1 MRRLLILLGGPWLLL
16 LAAGLWAQSLRLEK
30 TIQLPPP
37 VTVQSTA
44 ISPAGNLVAGSCSD
58 SKVRLWSLPSGEP
71 AREFGL
77 KDKQPAGLWFS
88 GDGTLLAASGE
99 KGDVRIWDS
108 ASGESRLEFV
118 VPAHIDAL
126 AISPDRSL
134 VAVAPAGAAVQ
145 LRALTTGKLVAEL
158 PASLSGST
166 ALAFSLDGNWLA
178 IADSDTDIR
187 IYDNTATLHSN
198 TTDLPLET
206 FALTFSADGKYLFA
220 GGAGKNISIID
231 ALTGKVVGTFP
242 KQSSPIA
249 DLRMSRDGKLLAAL
263 HFDADHATQTGPL
276 LIWDVAAKSVH
287 STVTRS
293 EAALIGGEFLPDG
306 RFLVT
311 GNAKNGFSIW
321 SVR

>member
-30 TIQLPPP
+30 TIQPPPP
-37 VTVQSTA
+37 VTVRSTA

-58 SKVRLWSLPSGEP
+58 SKVRLWSLPSGEI
-71 AREFGL
+71 ARALGL
-77 KDKQPAGLWFS
+77 KDEQPAGLWFS

-118 VPAHIDAL
+118 APAHIDAL

-134 VAVAPAGAAVQ
+134 VAVAPAGGAVQ

-158 PASLSGST
+158 PASFSGST
-166 ALAFSLDGNWLA
+166 ALAFSLDGSWLA

-187 IYDNTATLHSN
+187 IYDNTATLRS

-231 ALTGKVVGTFP
+231 ALTGKVVGTFT

-263 HFDADHATQTGPL
+263 HFDADHASQTGPL
-276 LIWDVAAKSVH
+276 LIWDVAGKSVR

-311 GNAKNGFSIW
+311 ANAKNGLSIW